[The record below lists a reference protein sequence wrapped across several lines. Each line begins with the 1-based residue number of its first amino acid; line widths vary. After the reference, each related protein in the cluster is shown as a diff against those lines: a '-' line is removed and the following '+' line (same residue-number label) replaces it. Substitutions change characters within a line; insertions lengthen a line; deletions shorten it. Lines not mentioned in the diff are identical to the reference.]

1 MDPVVNNSFEMDD
14 VIDSFITRILLV
26 WKEVLEYG

>member
-14 VIDSFITRILLV
+14 VSDSFITGILLV
-26 WKEVLEYG
+26 WKKLLEYG